1 MLSSD
6 YLSSLIECH
15 KEQHEKWVDF
25 RERNLLRKM
34 DLALNQVQLS
44 STELLHATADQ
55 LKKIS
60 DDSLS
65 SHSVKQYAIEV
76 PPVPEE
82 FPESS
87 LKSAIYPLPISIENQ
102 CTTLGLA
109 RNLDKFSEEFHF
121 SNGKEKE
128 AKFLPLRKGKA
139 EFNLDL
145 AYDRYSFLKTMEVHK
160 KDQLNYE
167 QFLRNSAE
175 NESVVAPT

>member
-1 MLSSD
+1 
-6 YLSSLIECH
+6 
-15 KEQHEKWVDF
+15 
-25 RERNLLRKM
+25 M

-44 STELLHATADQ
+44 STELLHAAADQ

-60 DDSLS
+60 DDSFS
-65 SHSVKQYAIEV
+65 CHSVKQYAIEV

-87 LKSAIYPLPISIENQ
+87 LKSAIYPLPTSIENQ

-160 KDQLNYE
+160 KDQVNYE

>member
-44 STELLHATADQ
+44 STELLHAAADQ

-60 DDSLS
+60 DDSFS
-65 SHSVKQYAIEV
+65 CHSVKQYAIEV

-87 LKSAIYPLPISIENQ
+87 LKSAIYPLPTSIEN
-102 CTTLGLA
+102 
-109 RNLDKFSEEFHF
+109 
-121 SNGKEKE
+121 
-128 AKFLPLRKGKA
+128 
-139 EFNLDL
+139 
-145 AYDRYSFLKTMEVHK
+145 
-160 KDQLNYE
+160 
-167 QFLRNSAE
+167 
-175 NESVVAPT
+175 